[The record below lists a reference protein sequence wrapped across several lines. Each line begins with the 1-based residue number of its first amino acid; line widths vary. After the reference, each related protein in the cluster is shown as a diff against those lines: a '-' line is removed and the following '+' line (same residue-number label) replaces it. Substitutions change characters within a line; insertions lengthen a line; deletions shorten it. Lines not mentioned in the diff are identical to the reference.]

1 MSYYLIDFSKL
12 SNDYDFDNL
21 IIGKKIKLDQN
32 NCKYYIYYNIKL
44 LDTISD
50 TLNEIYIK
58 LPKIRLLYNLANF
71 KYNKLSIPIYPNWDL
86 TNNFIDWIKNLEN
99 NIIECFSNNKTKRE
113 FVSII
118 SKKNTIS
125 FLTCYLNDTT
135 KITSNLE
142 NKLTNTTFN
151 DFKINGQVEIV
162 IKLSYIWAN
171 NNKYGLSSSIYQ
183 IKYYAPP
190 DQLNIN
196 FIDFDNTI
204 NTINVTDEY
213 IYSST
218 VFKSQSDIIKNKS
231 NIILQDKQL
240 PPQLAIRNSSELCSS
255 AFHTVNSAN
264 AELSACIRPDI
275 SKGITKSF
283 QVPSLKD
290 LQGAIKSLKPSN
302 CKPKDLFIIK

>member
-12 SNDYDFDNL
+12 SNDYNFDNL

-50 TLNEIYIK
+50 TMNEIYIK

-99 NIIECFSNNKTKRE
+99 NVIECFSNNKTKRE

-135 KITSNLE
+135 KITSNLK
-142 NKLTNTTFN
+142 NKLKNTTFN

-190 DQLNIN
+190 DQLDIN
-196 FIDFDNTI
+196 FIDFDNTINTI

-218 VFKSQSDIIKNKS
+218 VFKSQSDII
-231 NIILQDKQL
+231 LQDKKL
-240 PPQLAIRNSSELCSS
+240 PPQLAIRDSS
-255 AFHTVNSAN
+255 AFHANNSAN
-264 AELSACIRPDI
+264 MELSACIKPDI
-275 SKGITKSF
+275 SKEISRVGIAKPY

-290 LQGAIKSLKPSN
+290 LQGAIKRLKPSN
-302 CKPKDLFIIK
+302 CKTKDLFIIK